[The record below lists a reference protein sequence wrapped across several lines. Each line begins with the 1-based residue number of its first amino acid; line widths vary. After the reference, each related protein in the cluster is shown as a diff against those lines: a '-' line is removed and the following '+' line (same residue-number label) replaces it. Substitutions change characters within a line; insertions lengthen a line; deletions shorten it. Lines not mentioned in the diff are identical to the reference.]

1 MRQAQQQYFAKE
13 QAMRAKTLYA
23 PVHYNFPLHTTS
35 CYPSAISFILEKT
48 MSFLF
53 IN

>member
-1 MRQAQQQYFAKE
+1 MQQAQQQYFEEE
-13 QAMRAKTLYA
+13 QAMKAKTLYA